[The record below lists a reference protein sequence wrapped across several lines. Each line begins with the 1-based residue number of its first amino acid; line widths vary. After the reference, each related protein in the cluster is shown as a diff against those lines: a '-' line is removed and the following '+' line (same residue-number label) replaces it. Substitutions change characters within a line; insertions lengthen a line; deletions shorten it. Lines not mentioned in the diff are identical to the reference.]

1 MSLPE
6 MKPKNVGG
14 GHSYSFT
21 ATLEEPPEGPALRM
35 KLSPATPAFRT
46 GVTVRVSAAP
56 LHIQLPAIMPGKQP
70 MMVQILEF
78 LLSMRETRMGFLA
91 PGFNLTQYWP

>member
-21 ATLEEPPEGPALRM
+21 ATLEEPLEGPALRM

-56 LHIQLPAIMPGKQP
+56 FHIQLSVNAPEKAAANGP
-70 MMVQILEF
+70 
-78 LLSMRETRMGFLA
+78 RTRVPVA
-91 PGFNLTQYWP
+91 